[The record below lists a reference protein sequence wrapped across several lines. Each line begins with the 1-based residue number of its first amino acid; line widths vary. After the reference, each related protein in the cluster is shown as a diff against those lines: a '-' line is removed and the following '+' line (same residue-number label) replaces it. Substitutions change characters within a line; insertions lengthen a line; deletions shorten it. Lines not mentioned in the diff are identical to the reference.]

1 MPRVAEAI
9 KQREAAEAAER
20 LKKMIDDLM
29 AAAEEQLRS
38 PDRRATDVASALQK
52 IGNVLA
58 LEPEHAGAL
67 ALKTIANEAMAQL
80 REAASID
87 AAIRNA
93 RSRFAN
99 GKHQSAIQLL
109 EGLDPSAHP
118 VVAEALK
125 ELREALRVIEERRR
139 IEQEEAEQRRLAEEA
154 AKAQAPKD
162 PEDELTRVFIPPGVV
177 VEEQPPMTVHA
188 WQWGVVI
195 AVAIFLVALLIA
207 IVIVLRPS

>member
-1 MPRVAEAI
+1 
-9 KQREAAEAAER
+9 
-20 LKKMIDDLM
+20 
-29 AAAEEQLRS
+29 
-38 PDRRATDVASALQK
+38 
-52 IGNVLA
+52 
-58 LEPEHAGAL
+58 
-67 ALKTIANEAMAQL
+67 MAQL

-125 ELREALRVIEERRR
+125 ELRAALQEIEEKRR
-139 IEQEEAEQRRLAEEA
+139 IEQEQAEQRRLAEEA
-154 AKAQAPKD
+154 EKAKAPKD
-162 PEDELTRVFIPPGVV
+162 PDDELTRVFIPPGVA
-177 VEEQPPMTVHA
+177 VEQEPPMTVHP

-195 AVAIFLVALLIA
+195 AVAIFLIALL
-207 IVIVLRPS
+207 